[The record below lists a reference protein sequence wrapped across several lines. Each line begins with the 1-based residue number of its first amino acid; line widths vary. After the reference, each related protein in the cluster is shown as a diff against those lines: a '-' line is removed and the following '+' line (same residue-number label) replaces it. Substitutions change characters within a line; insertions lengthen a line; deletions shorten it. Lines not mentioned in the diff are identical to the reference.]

1 MSMIANIMRDSRKS
15 AVLLSQEEIED
26 VVDVVD
32 ELEPEANEIDDQFE
46 EVEAAEEAAVT
57 LEALADLILGLPGL
71 SQESY
76 VQSMAVVAGITRT
89 AALPVDS
96 FELSTE
102 DAEGVTPEE
111 RKTTFADKAKATAG
125 KIKDAAIEGIK
136 RLFAMLRDFVMK
148 FFDRIEKLGGAA
160 ASRIK
165 ALKAD
170 GAPAEITYQSVL
182 EPLVRSIGDLKK
194 ANAQL
199 GGKATEAIS
208 KLKVGGDNTA
218 AYESLKAIT
227 SFKIPKLFGSPQ
239 LEPEGKLTY
248 AWPVENRDPNLTHTV
263 TTAYVIDRL
272 WDVVDI
278 CNTITAQRG
287 VLKNSALSA
296 NEASLSRVF
305 GAEESAKQF
314 GSALK
319 LINGVYK
326 SWVSYVGRVC
336 NEVVKM
342 TSPSN
347 AKQTE
352 EKA

>member
-32 ELEPEANEIDDQFE
+32 ELEPEANEIDDQFG

-76 VQSMAVVAGITRT
+76 VQSMAVVTGITRT

-160 ASRIK
+160 ASRIE

-170 GAPAEITYQSVL
+170 GAPEEFSVPKGL
-182 EPLVRSIGDLKK
+182 IPIVDSVFALKNV
-194 ANAQL
+194 NAQL

-208 KLKVGGDNTA
+208 KLKVGGDNNA
-218 AYESLKAIT
+218 AYEALRGIT
-227 SFKIPKLFGSPQ
+227 SFKIPKLFANPQIDPSSGSLSFEWPAIDAATKDRVSK
-239 LEPEGKLTY
+239 GKLVD
-248 AWPVENRDPNLTHTV
+248 ALQQVVAICD
-263 TTAYVIDRL
+263 VIK
-272 WDVVDI
+272 
-278 CNTITAQRG
+278 AQRG